1 MDAAN
6 YGLSGLAAYRAVA
19 GIGADPEEFMKMAMD
34 AARLFL
40 LQAETAIAA
49 GDRPAKAKALSSAA
63 KVIEFMLG
71 LSGTERGPLSDR
83 LASVY
88 QYVLAAILKGNAWD
102 DAEAVAAGRLTVEQ
116 IAAIWRKM
124 FPDVAVWEGKGDHAS
139 PTGSEDDA

>member
-1 MDAAN
+1 MDPAN

-19 GIGADPEEFMKMAMD
+19 GIDAEPKEFMKMAMD
-34 AARLFL
+34 AVRLFL

-49 GDRPAKAKALSSAA
+49 GDRPAKAKALSSAT

-83 LASVY
+83 LAIVY

-102 DAEAVAAGRLTVEQ
+102 DLQAVGAARLTVEQ
-116 IAAIWRKM
+116 LAAIWRKM
-124 FPDVAVWEGKGDHAS
+124 FPDVVVW
-139 PTGSEDDA
+139 